1 MKKLTS
7 FILSLTLM
15 CSSIVTI
22 NANAKTSNDVLTD
35 KIEQPSTAD
44 EAKPSSPDTAKPTK
58 PSTPDTIKP
67 TEPSTPD
74 TAKPFC
80 LFGDVDDDGEIKILD
95 ATVIQKHIAQLQLLS
110 DSLLPRAD
118 FNGDLQIDI
127 TDATDIQKRIAGL
140 DYKYT
145 HEAYP
150 VTFSKL
156 PPKGEKLDYK
166 LDKASRHNEYG
177 DKVIFSYGTDK
188 YEKQYTTVFTSY
200 EQYKAFF
207 KDTFDEYN
215 KSFFEDNAL
224 VYVYRF
230 YYNSSTKFSVDNVLS
245 DGSTLYL
252 DCCRK
257 EPAPGLPVEEA
268 LGNTNIF
275 IKVNKADVENINAI
289 TVCEKFE
296 TYTY

>member
-1 MKKLTS
+1 MKRKFKTV
-7 FILSLTLM
+7 ISLALAF
-15 CSSIVTI
+15 SLFSAFSV
-22 NANAKTSNDVLTD
+22 
-35 KIEQPSTAD
+35 
-44 EAKPSSPDTAKPTK
+44 EAVSVKP
-58 PSTPDTIKP
+58 
-67 TEPSTPD
+67 
-74 TAKPFC
+74 
-80 LFGDVDDDGEIKILD
+80 LYGDVDDDGEIKILD

-127 TDATDIQKRIAGL
+127 KDATDIQKRIAGL
-140 DYKYT
+140 DYKCT

-166 LDKASRHNEYG
+166 LDKSSQYNEYG
-177 DKVIFSYGTDK
+177 DKVTFSYGTDK

-207 KDTFDEYN
+207 KDTFDEYD

-224 VYVYRF
+224 VFAYRF
-230 YYNSSTKFSVDNVLS
+230 YYNSSTNFSVDNLLI

-257 EPAPGLPVEEA
+257 EPAPGSPVEEA
-268 LGNTNIF
+268 LGNNNIF
-275 IKVNKADVENINAI
+275 IIVNKADVENIGTI
-289 TVCEKFE
+289 TVCEKSE